1 MFMTPV
7 EFESI
12 LGTTVFDLEVHPGII
27 NYQLPT
33 PCTTVQQ
40 QTEQKYE
47 HTEKIYAF
55 KMERTLDK
63 KIKGHV
69 FS

>member
-1 MFMTPV
+1 MLAA
-7 EFESI
+7 EFLLI
-12 LGTTVFDLEVHPGII
+12 AGTTAFALEVHPGVI
-27 NYQLPT
+27 NYTLPT
-33 PCTTVQQ
+33 ACTTAQQ
-40 QTEQKYE
+40 QTKLKYG
-47 HTEKIYAF
+47 HTEQLQVF